1 MAKAKPA
8 AEKPKS
14 ASQAARDLIAE
25 GVSEPADIIAEAKK
39 RWKMTVSKPTVY
51 NIKSSGKTKK
61 KAKAKRKAKAKA
73 TAKKGSTQ
81 DAVNALKGVVDQQ
94 GMEKTRELLDIM
106 EALG

>member
-51 NIKSSGKTKK
+51 NIKSSGKGKK
-61 KAKAKRKAKAKA
+61 KAKAKPKA

-81 DAVNALKGVVDQQ
+81 DAVKALKGVVDQQ